1 MWRKL
6 SGIGFSLVGVMGL
19 VLLVVQVVQGGT
31 AVTVLIDAVYYD
43 GYASGEPDEAVQI
56 RNVGTVPVDVG
67 GWQLSDGSSM
77 VVLPA
82 GLTIQPNEAIWL
94 AKDDAAF
101 AASFGFLPDAAV
113 TISST
118 GTVLALSGSWP
129 GFANSGDEVVLQD
142 SGGTTMDCVVYGSS
156 SGAAC
161 AGQWSGTAVQ
171 PYTVANVFAS
181 EGQVLYRKRVQTTG
195 QLYADT
201 NTAVDWA
208 QDPDDTIDGRK
219 ARYPGWD
226 LDRYAAP
233 YVVTETAVITLAIAP
248 DNLYTT
254 VVDQINS
261 AQATI
266 QIETLTF
273 ENIAIAN
280 ALAAAAQRGVTVT
293 VLLEGGPIG
302 GVPDQEKYICQQ
314 LDAAGGTC
322 WFMYNDSA
330 NRIYDRYKYLHA
342 KFMLID
348 GERAIILSENFSY
361 NSMPDDDKADG
372 TWGRRGTALVT
383 DAPGVVAHLQDLF
396 AHDFD
401 PANHTDLIQWQ
412 AAHPDYGQ
420 PSAAFQPV
428 TESGGIT
435 YTVRYSQ
442 PVSFAGT
449 FMFELVH
456 SPENS
461 LRTVDSLIGMVN
473 RAGAGDV
480 VLVQQL
486 DERPFWGT
494 SSSNA
499 ADDPNLRLEA
509 YIAAARRGAVVRLLL
524 DSYYDDNSTTSN
536 AAACTAVTQI
546 AEAEQLDLACKTG
559 NPAGLGIHNKMVLVQ
574 ANGVGYIHIG
584 SINGTEQSSKG
595 NRELA
600 VQVQSNEAYSYLAE
614 MFWRD
619 WPRELFLPVVMNQYV
634 GLANHILIS
643 EVLYDSPGADDAE
656 FVELYNPT
664 GDAVDL
670 SGFSLSDAVVPTNF
684 EDLRRFPSG
693 TTVPAGGTLV
703 VATSATGFYAQNGRY
718 PDFEILE
725 TVTAVPNLID
735 DTSWGDTATYLQ
747 LGNSGDEVLLR
758 DENDLVIDAV
768 VYGSGAYDNLVPCP
782 LVSTYNASLQRYPHW
797 RDTDNCPD
805 DFREWPF
812 PSPGVVP

>member
-6 SGIGFSLVGVMGL
+6 SGIGLSLVGVMGFI
-19 VLLVVQVVQGGT
+19 LLVVQAVEGGT

-56 RNVGTVPVDVG
+56 RNVGTVPVDVS
-67 GWQLSDGSSM
+67 GWQLTDGSSTA
-77 VVLPA
+77 VFPT
-82 GLTIQPNEAIWL
+82 GLTIEPGAAIWL
-94 AKDDAAF
+94 AKDDTAF
-101 AASFGFLPDAAV
+101 AAAFGFLPETAV
-113 TISST
+113 TIHNP
-118 GTVLALSGSWP
+118 GTPFALSGSWP
-129 GFANSGDEVVLQD
+129 GFANSGDEVVLKD
-142 SGGTTMDCVVYGSS
+142 NGGMIVDCVVYGSS
-156 SGAAC
+156 DGAAC

-181 EGQVLYRKRVQTTG
+181 EGQVLYRKRKQTTG
-195 QLYADT
+195 QLYTDT
-201 NTAVDWA
+201 NSAADWA
-208 QDPDDTIDGRK
+208 QDPDDTVDGRK
-219 ARYPGWD
+219 VRYPGWD

-233 YVVTETAVITLAIAP
+233 YVITETAVITLAVAP

-266 QIETLTF
+266 QIESLTF

-293 VLLEGGPIG
+293 ILLEGGPIG
-302 GVPDQEKYICQQ
+302 GVPDQEKYICEQ
-314 LDAAGGTC
+314 LDAVGGTC

-342 KFMLID
+342 KFILID
-348 GERAIILSENFSY
+348 SERAIILSENLSY
-361 NSMPDDDKADG
+361 NSMPDDNKEDG
-372 TWGRRGTALVT
+372 TWGHRGTALVT
-383 DAPGVVAHLQDLF
+383 DAAGVVAHLQDLF

-401 PANHTDLIQWQ
+401 PANHNDLIQWQ
-412 AAHPDYGQ
+412 AAHPDYGL
-420 PSAAFQPV
+420 PPVTFQPV
-428 TESGGIT
+428 TESGGMT

-442 PVSFAGT
+442 PVSFEGT
-449 FMFELVH
+449 FAFELVH

-461 LRTVDSLIGMVN
+461 LRTADSLIGMVN
-473 RAGAGDV
+473 RAGAGDE

-494 SSSNA
+494 TSSNA
-499 ADDPNLRLEA
+499 IDDPNLRLEA
-509 YIAAARRGAVVRLLL
+509 YIAAARRGAAVRLLL
-524 DSYYDDNSTTSN
+524 DSYYDDDSTTSN
-536 AAACTAVTQI
+536 AATCTAVTQI
-546 AEAEQLDLACKTG
+546 AKAEQLDMVCVTG

-574 ANGVGYIHIG
+574 ANGVGYVHIG

-600 VQVQSNEAYSYLAE
+600 VQVQSNEAYTYLAE
-614 MFWRD
+614 MFWHD
-619 WPRELFLPVVMNQYV
+619 WPRALFLPVVMNNYI
-634 GLANHILIS
+634 GPANHILIS

-664 GDAVDL
+664 GETVDL
-670 SGFSLSDAVVPTNF
+670 SGYSLADAVVPTNF

-693 TTVPAGGTLV
+693 TMMPADSTLV
-703 VATSATGFYAQNGRY
+703 IATSATGFYAQHGRY

-725 TVTAVPNLID
+725 TETAVPNLID
-735 DTSWGDTATYLQ
+735 DTTWGDTATYFQ

-758 DENDLVIDAV
+758 DNNDVAIDVV
-768 VYGSGAYDNLVPCP
+768 VYGNGVYDNFAPCP
-782 LVSTYNASLQRYPHW
+782 LVSTYNTSLQRYPHW
-797 RDTDNCPD
+797 RDSDNCPD

-812 PSPGVVP
+812 PNPGVVP